1 MTTEHGA
8 PKDAKAEPPAPL
20 PDGPFAQ
27 FLKEHG
33 ISSKRQPDAKGITGA
48 VETIEVDRSDLQ
60 NALKFLRNDPEVS
73 LDFLLAVSGVDNLN
87 SFDSVYHLWSFTSD
101 KELVVK
107 VCAGKEEAANN
118 KLVPVP
124 SISNFWPAANWHERE
139 SYDLLG
145 IRYVGHPYL
154 RRILNPWDW
163 DGHPL
168 RRDYKQP
175 VDALNDK
182 NPHSMR

>member
-1 MTTEHGA
+1 MTTEPAA
-8 PKDAKAEPPAPL
+8 PKDPKEAPAPL
-20 PDGPFAQ
+20 ADGPYGT
-27 FLKEHG
+27 FLQEHG
-33 ISSKRQPDAKGITGA
+33 INSKRHPDHKGISGA
-48 VETIEVDRSDLQ
+48 VEVIEVERADLQ
-60 NALKFLRNDPEVS
+60 NAMKVLRNDPEVG
-73 LDFLLAVSGVDNLN
+73 LDFLLAVSGVDNVA
-87 SFDSVYHLWSFTSD
+87 SFDSVYHLWSFTSQ

-107 VCAGKEEAANN
+107 ICAAKEEAADN

-124 SISNFWPAANWHERE
+124 SLSKFWPAANWHERE
-139 SYDLLG
+139 TYDLLG

-163 DGHPL
+163 EGHPL